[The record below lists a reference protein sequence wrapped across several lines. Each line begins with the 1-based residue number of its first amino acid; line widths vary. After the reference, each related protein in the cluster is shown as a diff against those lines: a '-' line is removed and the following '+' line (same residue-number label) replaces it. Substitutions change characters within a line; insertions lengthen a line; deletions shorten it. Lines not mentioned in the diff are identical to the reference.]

1 MGCISR
7 ENCTAH
13 GCPAYFDCPSLTD
26 RQPDKCYLY
35 GKVYAIGEQIPTEET
50 TGSCVAL
57 RCSGSPKQFTN
68 LLHSVINDEFS
79 RFDEVATFSIA
90 YIECPELFFP
100 RPKNCI
106 RQFKSDQCCSS
117 RFVCGDDRDK
127 LKTCQVGNKTYYE
140 GQRYDVE
147 GDPCKACICT
157 VNSEGGVV
165 ENCFEQKCTFEFT
178 DSDRLLQGAAPV
190 YKNDRCCPVDWRL
203 PSLYDKISQTACN
216 DLSNNHKCQYGNLTL
231 NIGDTL
237 ENVTTSRG
245 TISCRCEIPP
255 LVHCV
260 LEDATVN

>member
-57 RCSGSPKQFTN
+57 RCSG
-68 LLHSVINDEFS
+68 VINDEFS

-106 RQFKSDQCCSS
+106 RQFKSDQCVP
-117 RFVCGDDRDK
+117 R
-127 LKTCQVGNKTYYE
+127 
-140 GQRYDVE
+140 
-147 GDPCKACICT
+147 
-157 VNSEGGVV
+157 
-165 ENCFEQKCTFEFT
+165 
-178 DSDRLLQGAAPV
+178 
-190 YKNDRCCPVDWRL
+190 
-203 PSLYDKISQTACN
+203 ACN

-237 ENVTTSRG
+237 ESVTTSRG

-260 LEDATVN
+260 LEDATRRAQSETIPAIRLDSVFPADAAVGKHHPVNNTLGKKAGGN